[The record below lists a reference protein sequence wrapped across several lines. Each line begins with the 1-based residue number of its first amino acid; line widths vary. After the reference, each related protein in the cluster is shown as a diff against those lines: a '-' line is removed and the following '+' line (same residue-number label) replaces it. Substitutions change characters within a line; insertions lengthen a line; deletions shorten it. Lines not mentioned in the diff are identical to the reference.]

1 MTNRKMSTLI
11 AALATTALMVSGCG
25 GADEEEPAA
34 PPASATDRGDAASG
48 ALSLLSGTAES
59 NNAETG
65 TGDWAYPNGGPE
77 LAAQREKARKWSAL
91 RATSADDLDPVVVN
105 GAGLTLYR
113 FDDDDAN
120 PSKSNC
126 AGQCAETWPPVS
138 VRAGSKVFIAGVAK
152 EAIGF
157 VKRDD
162 GTLQIT
168 LGGWP
173 VYRFSKD
180 TRPGDTKGQGVG
192 GTWFGVTPDGQRAS
206 GLGDG
211 EAANGGDNGGAD
223 GDGVVVEEPGD
234 AGTPAAQPGNASVT
248 LFEEP
253 GFAESGFSMGLSG
266 PGCQNVPTAGVTS
279 SVQAGG
285 TVRMWAQPDCKGKV
299 LEITGDVPDLAALD
313 FDDTVASVRI
323 VS

>member
-1 MTNRKMSTLI
+1 MTNRKTSTLLAVL
-11 AALATTALMVSGCG
+11 AATAVLISGCG
-25 GADEEEPAA
+25 GPDEQEPASNA
-34 PPASATDRGDAASG
+34 PAAVPSAETGAGG
-48 ALSLLSGTAES
+48 ALALLSGTAES
-59 NNAETG
+59 NNAEKG

-77 LAAQREKARKWSAL
+77 LAAQKEKARKWSAL

-113 FDDDDAN
+113 FDDDDAK

-126 AGQCAETWPPVS
+126 SGQCAETWPPVS
-138 VRAGSKVFIAGVAK
+138 VRPGSKIFIAGVSKDAV
-152 EAIGF
+152 GF

-206 GLGDG
+206 GQGDG
-211 EAANGGDNGGAD
+211 SVPGA
-223 GDGVVVEEPGD
+223 EEP
-234 AGTPAAQPGNASVT
+234 AGEDQGGRSIT
-248 LFEEP
+248 LFEDRD
-253 GFAESGFSMGLSG
+253 FLDSGSSMGVSG
-266 PGCQNVPTAGVTS
+266 PGCQNVPAANIAS
-279 SVQAGG
+279 SVK
-285 TVRMWAQPDCKGKV
+285 TTRKVRMWAEKDCKGKV
-299 LEITGDVPDLAALD
+299 IEIDADVPDLAALD

-323 VS
+323 IF